1 VKAAIYQEKTISI
14 HVKTDDCLETSY
26 RLLPRAEKEL
36 GAFARAVNKLFGS
49 AHVGQSIEDWVEEFE
64 SIDWPAGGAI
74 PDWRRVT
81 IVAAARLASRVES
94 KTEDQE
100 KENHR

>member
-1 VKAAIYQEKTISI
+1 MQAPTYQEKAISI
-14 HVKTDDCLETSY
+14 DGTTDDCVGFSD

-36 GAFARAVNKLFGS
+36 GAFARAVNKLFSS

-64 SIDWPAGGAI
+64 SIDWPAGAAI

-81 IVAAARLASRVES
+81 IAAAARLASRLEN

>member
-1 VKAAIYQEKTISI
+1 MKAAIYQEKTISI
-14 HVKTDDCLETSY
+14 HGKTDDCLEISD
-26 RLLPRAEKEL
+26 RLLPRAEKEMR
-36 GAFARAVNKLFGS
+36 AFARAVNTLFGS

-64 SIDWPAGGAI
+64 SIDWPAGAAI

-81 IVAAARLASRVES
+81 IAAAARLASRVEI
-94 KTEDQE
+94 KTEDPE

>member
-1 VKAAIYQEKTISI
+1 LKAPIYQEKAVLIDGT
-14 HVKTDDCLETSY
+14 TDDRVGFSD

-36 GAFARAVNKLFGS
+36 GAFARAVSKLFGS

-64 SIDWPAGGAI
+64 SIDWPAGAAI

-81 IVAAARLASRVES
+81 IVAAARLASRLEI

>member
-1 VKAAIYQEKTISI
+1 MKAPIYQEKATSADET
-14 HVKTDDCLETSY
+14 TDDCVGFSD

-36 GAFARAVNKLFGS
+36 GAFARAVNRLFCS
-49 AHVGQSIEDWVEEFE
+49 AHVRQSIENWVEEFE
-64 SIDWPAGGAI
+64 SMDWPAGAAI

-81 IVAAARLASRVES
+81 IMAAARLASRLEI

-100 KENHR
+100 KENH

>member
-1 VKAAIYQEKTISI
+1 LKAPIYQEKAVLIDGT
-14 HVKTDDCLETSY
+14 TDDRVGFSD

-36 GAFARAVNKLFGS
+36 GAFAQAINKLFSS
-49 AHVGQSIEDWVEEFE
+49 AHIGQSIEDWVEEFE
-64 SIDWPAGGAI
+64 SIDWPAGAAI

-81 IVAAARLASRVES
+81 IVAAARLASRLEI

>member
-1 VKAAIYQEKTISI
+1 VKAAFDQGKTISI
-14 HVKTDDCLETSY
+14 HGKTDDCLEIND

-49 AHVGQSIEDWVEEFE
+49 AHVGQSIEEWVEGFE
-64 SIDWPAGGAI
+64 SIDWRPGEAI

-81 IVAAARLASRVES
+81 IAAAARLAARVDT
-94 KTEDQE
+94 K
-100 KENHR
+100 K